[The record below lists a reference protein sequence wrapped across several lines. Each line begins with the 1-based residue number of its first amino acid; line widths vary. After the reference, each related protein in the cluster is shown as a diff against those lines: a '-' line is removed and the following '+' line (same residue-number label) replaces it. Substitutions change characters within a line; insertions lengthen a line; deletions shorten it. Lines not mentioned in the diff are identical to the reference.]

1 MYTYKVM
8 IHPNNK
14 QETKIRRTLNK
25 VIECQIE
32 VFNYLHSFIK
42 NKQRI
47 PNIKDVRKWFT
58 SLKSILDEKRKA
70 LRQNMTKRQM
80 RENNLD
86 TLFYD
91 VSNDSLKQGV
101 KDVYNSF
108 VRYFKKESE
117 YPVCKDYKNN
127 RKSFYVD
134 PYKIKFIENKVKLE
148 KIANNQKKNRL
159 VLNWVKL
166 AEKERIPFS
175 DGVKYYNPRVV
186 LDKDRLYIVVS
197 VDDEYRPKKKKAIIT
212 KDALGLDMN
221 ISNITTSDNTK
232 YDTVTTSKKYNK
244 LEKELNEIN
253 RKLSL
258 RYENNKNDKTTLY
271 TRNFYKL
278 KKRKQL
284 LHFKLNCLTES
295 HITDVIN
302 DIKFKGYQTVVI
314 EDLNVKEMKEAYRKE
329 KEKELKYLS
338 RYLQKNPFSK
348 FLKTLEYRL
357 TNYGIKVV
365 KANRYFPSSKKCSKC
380 GNIKKTLTLATRV
393 YRCSECGL
401 ELDRDYNASINL
413 SNYLK

>member
-117 YPVCKDYKNN
+117 YPVCKDYKNS

-134 PYKIKFIENKVKLE
+134 PYKIAFTENKVKLE

-166 AEKERIPFS
+166 AEKNRIPF
-175 DGVKYYNPRVV
+175 GEGIKYYNPRIV
-186 LDKDRLYIVVS
+186 LENDRFYIVVS
-197 VDDEYRPKKKKAIIT
+197 VDDEYRPVKKKAIIKNDT
-212 KDALGLDMN
+212 LGLDMN
-221 ISNITTSDNTK
+221 ISNIVTSDNTK
-232 YDTVTTSKKYNK
+232 YKSVSQSKKYTKYEN
-244 LEKELNEIN
+244 ELNEIN
-253 RKLSL
+253 KKLSL
-258 RYENNKNDKTTLY
+258 RYENTKKDKDKLY

-278 KKRKQL
+278 KKRKSH
-284 LHFKLNCLTES
+284 LHFRLKCLTES
-295 HITDVIN
+295 HITNIIN
-302 DIKFKGYQTVVI
+302 DIKQKGYRTVII
-314 EDLNVKEMKEAYRKE
+314 EDLDVSEMKEAYK
-329 KEKELKYLS
+329 K
-338 RYLQKNPFSK
+338 KNN
-348 FLKTLEYRL
+348 L
-357 TNYGIKVV
+357 
-365 KANRYFPSSKKCSKC
+365 
-380 GNIKKTLTLATRV
+380 NI
-393 YRCSECGL
+393 
-401 ELDRDYNASINL
+401 
-413 SNYLK
+413 